1 MDSKT
6 ILNMKRLNLP
16 NDELELLRRLS
27 EKDLIVDPIDT
38 QLDIVRIGLASI
50 SSLTK
55 DSDRLSITNEG
66 EEYLYNLDNGVFDK
80 QEEEEQ
86 AEKEY
91 RARKERRDVIN
102 MRLGIIAS
110 IVSFFCS
117 MCIYRVYS
125 PRAQVLIPS

>member
-1 MDSKT
+1 
-6 ILNMKRLNLP
+6 MKRLNLP
-16 NDELELLRRLS
+16 NDELELLHRLS

-80 QEEEEQ
+80 QEEEER

-91 RARKERRDVIN
+91 RARMEHRDVVN
-102 MRLGIIAS
+102 MCLGIISNIVALIALCVS
-110 IVSFFCS
+110 IVS
-117 MCIYRVYS
+117 
-125 PRAQVLIPS
+125 